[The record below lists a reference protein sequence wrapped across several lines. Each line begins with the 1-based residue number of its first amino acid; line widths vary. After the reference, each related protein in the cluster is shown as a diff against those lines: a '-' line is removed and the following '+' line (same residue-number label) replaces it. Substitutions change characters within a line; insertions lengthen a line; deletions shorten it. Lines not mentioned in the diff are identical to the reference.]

1 MLVRV
6 VTVFIVLFW
15 AASIGWLCS
24 VVWAPPGS
32 RMAAV
37 DAREVYDVFFNWND
51 TVDMTL
57 LENGVRRG
65 QITASGG
72 SGIDSSS
79 NRLSNF
85 VSFSGSMNSFRPAEA
100 DSAVSLFWNGVA
112 KFTEDLALDEA
123 ELSLRIPR
131 RFLVAHFAVEGEPRS
146 IKARATLGEKE
157 LFRFDGEAG
166 APLPANLLPFG
177 SMMGLSVIDPAN
189 LELKVDAGMGD
200 FKFEG
205 RTMRAYLLRVR
216 ATEQGQEVRIFLS
229 EAGEPL
235 RIETDFGFE
244 AISEILV
251 PLDVHQPNHEK
262 AAG

>member
-15 AASIGWLCS
+15 AGSIGWLCA

-37 DAREVYDVFFNWND
+37 DAREVYEVFFNWND

-72 SGIDSSS
+72 SGMDSAS
-79 NRLSNF
+79 NRISNF
-85 VSFSGSMNSFRPAEA
+85 VSFSGSMDSFRAADA
-100 DSAVSLFWNGVA
+100 DSAVSLRWNGVA

-146 IKARATLGEKE
+146 IKARATLGEQE
-157 LFRFDGEAG
+157 LFRFDGEPG
-166 APLPANLLPFG
+166 ATLPTNLLPFG
-177 SMMGLSVIDPAN
+177 SMMGLSAIDPAN
-189 LELKVDAGMGD
+189 LDWEVDARMGD

-235 RIETDFGFE
+235 RIETDLGFE

-251 PLDVHQPNHEK
+251 PLDAYRTDPAK
-262 AAG
+262 TAG